1 MNMDKTFNDEQ
12 QNDLNGNGN
21 AFGGG
26 APLSFGSN
34 ADDEQY
40 RASGG
45 YKASGGHG
53 PTQLGFSPF
62 SGMDNPAPMMA
73 KGQHQTAVH
82 VETMAFGSSAPLS
95 FDAPMQPMMGGMKE
109 MANKQP
115 LIQVLPNSESNEV
128 MDFSEFKQ
136 EPAFFVPSKCAPP
149 SGLEATPVFYNEMT
163 SMVVDESPD
172 TVLRQLATLLSGYTN
187 DIDFSVDDAN
197 YQIVGQVFVRNLAVF
212 FKITVWDEGSNK
224 TRFECRRTKGDTVAF
239 TEFWNNMEEAL
250 HREFG
255 SATGFDHGD
264 EDDEVQDLQFGALLP
279 LDYNLTLDLGDLD
292 EDGDGDVD
300 ADGDGDGAS
309 GLTPKDLG
317 DFVYEM
323 QHSDPSVVYS
333 IAMLIDAVQ
342 VSTASMLL
350 NHAQFLQCVIG
361 TALGH
366 QDTALV
372 RGALVMLEKLCDDNQ
387 SGADTLI
394 GYKVL
399 ERVIPLL
406 NHEVDLIRKYAVRLL
421 GKLCAA
427 KSWPLKNAKLL
438 KFAEFSVKECRDKW
452 RNAHFAT
459 NDFIE
464 NQMFEDIH
472 NKLVS
477 VQ

>member
-136 EPAFFVPSKCAPP
+136 EPAFFVPSKCGPP
-149 SGLEATPVFYNEMT
+149 SGLQQTPVFYNEMT
-163 SMVVDESPD
+163 SMVVDETPD
-172 TVLRQLATLLSGYTN
+172 AVLSQLSALLSAYTN
-187 DIDFSVDDAN
+187 DIDFRVDEAN

-212 FKITVWDEGSNK
+212 FRITVWDEGSNRS
-224 TRFECRRTKGDTVAF
+224 RFECRRTKGDTVAF
-239 TEFWNNMEEAL
+239 TEFWNNMEEKL
-250 HREFG
+250 HQKFA
-255 SATGFDHGD
+255 SATGFEP
-264 EDDEVQDLQFGALLP
+264 EDDEELDLQFGALPP
-279 LDYNLTLDLGDLD
+279 LDYNLSLDLGDLD
-292 EDGDGDVD
+292 GDGDED
-300 ADGDGDGAS
+300 EEDGAT
-309 GLTPKDLG
+309 GLTPKHLG

-323 QHSDPSVVYS
+323 QQSDPAVVYS

-361 TALGH
+361 SALSH

-372 RGALVMLEKLCDDNQ
+372 RGALVMLEKLCDDNK
-387 SGADTLI
+387 SGADTLMR
-394 GYKVL
+394 YHVL

-406 NHEVDLIRKYAVRLL
+406 NHEVELIRKYAVRLL

-427 KSWPLKNAKLL
+427 KSWPLKSEKL
-438 KFAEFSVKECRDKW
+438 KQFAAFSVKECRDKW
-452 RNAHFAT
+452 RNAPFAT
-459 NDFIE
+459 NDFIQ
-464 NQMFEDIH
+464 NQMFDDIH
-472 NKLVS
+472 KKLVS

>member
-1 MNMDKTFNDEQ
+1 MDKTFNDEQ
-12 QNDLNGNGN
+12 QNDMNGNGN

-26 APLSFGSN
+26 APLNFGSN
-34 ADDEQY
+34 DEDGAY
-40 RASGG
+40 R
-45 YKASGGHG
+45 ASGGHG
-53 PTQLGFSPF
+53 PTQVDTFGFS
-62 SGMDNPAPMMA
+62 GIGNPAPMMA
-73 KGQHQTAVH
+73 KGQHQTAIH
-82 VETMAFGSSAPLS
+82 METMAFGSAPLS
-95 FDAPMQPMMGGMKE
+95 FGAPMQSMGGMKP
-109 MANKQP
+109 A
-115 LIQVLPNSESNEV
+115 IQVLPNADNNEV

-264 EDDEVQDLQFGALLP
+264 EDDEVQDLQFGALPP

-292 EDGDGDVD
+292 EDGDGDGDVD
-300 ADGDGDGAS
+300 ADGDGAS

-394 GYKVL
+394 GYNVL

>member
-1 MNMDKTFNDEQ
+1 MDKTFNDEQ
-12 QNDLNGNGN
+12 QNDMNGNGN

-26 APLSFGSN
+26 APLNFGST
-34 ADDEQY
+34 DDDDAY
-40 RASGG
+40 R
-45 YKASGGHG
+45 ASGGHG
-53 PTQLGFSPF
+53 PTQVDTFGPF
-62 SGMDNPAPMMA
+62 SGLGNPAPMMA
-73 KGQHQTAVH
+73 KGQHQTGIH
-82 VETMAFGSSAPLS
+82 METMAFGSAPLS
-95 FDAPMQPMMGGMKE
+95 FGAPMQSMGSMKP
-109 MANKQP
+109 Q
-115 LIQVLPNSESNEV
+115 IQVLPNADSNEV

-136 EPAFFVPSKCAPP
+136 EPAFFVPSKCGAPC
-149 SGLEATPVFYNEMT
+149 GLEATPVFYNEMT

-172 TVLRQLATLLSGYTN
+172 TVLRQLSTLLSGYTN
-187 DIDFSVDDAN
+187 DIDFVVDDKN
-197 YQIVGQVFVRNLAVF
+197 YLIVGQVFVRNLAVF

-250 HREFG
+250 HRQFG
-255 SATGFDHGD
+255 SATGYDHGD
-264 EDDEVQDLQFGALLP
+264 QDGDDEDEEVDLQFGALPP

-292 EDGDGDVD
+292 EDVDGDEDV
-300 ADGDGDGAS
+300 AS
-309 GLTPKDLG
+309 GLTPKHLG

-323 QHSDPSVVYS
+323 QHSDPSVVHS

-361 TALGH
+361 TALSH

-372 RGALVMLEKLCDDNQ
+372 RGALVMLEKLCDDNK
-387 SGADTLI
+387 SGADILI
-394 GYKVL
+394 GYEVL

-406 NHEVDLIRKYAVRLL
+406 NHRVELIRKYAVRLL

-427 KSWPLKNAKLL
+427 KSWPLKNEKLK

-452 RNAHFAT
+452 SDAHFAT

-464 NQMFEDIH
+464 SQMFEDIH

-477 VQ
+477 VQM